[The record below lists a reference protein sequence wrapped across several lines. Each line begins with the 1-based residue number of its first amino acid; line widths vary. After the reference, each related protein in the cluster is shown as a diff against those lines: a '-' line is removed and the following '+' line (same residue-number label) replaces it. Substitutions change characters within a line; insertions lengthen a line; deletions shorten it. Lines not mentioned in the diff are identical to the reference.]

1 MFFYCYLF
9 SFRWKSNS
17 RTSPWKRSR
26 RRWQRRVSRVKL
38 IDLSEP
44 RCQNTCSPAS
54 VALERPTGDNLCS
67 FVKFVVCTKY
77 KIAYVAQ
84 FSCNKQFHLKKRL
97 IMVEQTFTWIF
108 ALNKISNTR
117 TSHTYV
123 TRLTNYKL
131 WIKFLFLATRN
142 VVCRWKKNK
151 FSDNFSFYNWCV
163 RGKCIFSSA
172 ITFIAILCSDWNWNF
187 FSSRF
192 FCDRRVLF
200 CHSFAQTKFI
210 RMNRLR

>member
-1 MFFYCYLF
+1 M
-9 SFRWKSNS
+9 
-17 RTSPWKRSR
+17 
-26 RRWQRRVSRVKL
+26 KL

-131 WIKFLFLATRN
+131 
-142 VVCRWKKNK
+142 
-151 FSDNFSFYNWCV
+151 
-163 RGKCIFSSA
+163 
-172 ITFIAILCSDWNWNF
+172 
-187 FSSRF
+187 
-192 FCDRRVLF
+192 
-200 CHSFAQTKFI
+200 
-210 RMNRLR
+210 